1 LTKHVVG
8 HADANLGAVTANA
21 RAARMIDNAKE
32 WLGTSVGSEEAY
44 LALRGLRTLN
54 VRLRHHHQAG
64 LAMARW
70 LAVRP
75 EVARVL
81 HPGLESDPGHALWQ
95 RDYTGACGLFGA
107 ILQPASEEA
116 LAAFLDGLEL
126 FGMGYSWGGYESLI
140 IPFDPR
146 SYRTATTWQAAG
158 PALRLHIGLDDI
170 EDLKDDLTA
179 AFARL
184 TAAG

>member
-1 LTKHVVG
+1 
-8 HADANLGAVTANA
+8 
-21 RAARMIDNAKE
+21 
-32 WLGTSVGSEEAY
+32 
-44 LALRGLRTLN
+44 LRGLRTLD

-70 LAVRP
+70 LAGRP

-81 HPGLESDPGHALWQ
+81 HPGLETDPGHSLWL

-107 ILQPASEEA
+107 ILQPASEQA

-146 SYRTATTWQAAG
+146 SYRTATSWRAEGQAV
-158 PALRLHIGLDDI
+158 RLHIGLDDI
-170 EDLKDDLTA
+170 EDLKDDLAA

-184 TAAG
+184 SGAG